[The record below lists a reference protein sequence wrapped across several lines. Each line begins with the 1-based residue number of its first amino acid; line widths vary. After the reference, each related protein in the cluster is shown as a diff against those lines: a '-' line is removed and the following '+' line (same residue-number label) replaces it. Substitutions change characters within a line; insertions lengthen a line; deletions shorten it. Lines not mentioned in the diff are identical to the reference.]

1 MAAARLAELRA
12 VPRELRIEALERVR
26 NDPNRTFDYYVPTGE
41 GTAYNEQ
48 GEAQLI
54 LHGGI
59 SDLAVVAALNHVRSI
74 QNERFLAQID
84 EKRAELI
91 RRFWAWWR
99 EPAARNQQRMTR
111 VQVDRHPL
119 VDGEDPAPEVLRAY
133 IIDQTHELTDD
144 YTLRR
149 FREEQFREVGLSQ
162 PPRERERFER
172 DEPFLW
178 GLPIQ
183 VLERMV
189 AGDVDQVTRCVIACA
204 RLVTEAA
211 SGYTRPL
218 TQAVRDQAEAF
229 LAAAEGA
236 EAELDE
242 VQPLPMTLE
251 VRREAY
257 RRHIPERYRR
267 ASTPVAPTAAA
278 VEAQAAE
285 EADPPN
291 SLGFFWG
298 SESEPASEEVLAARR
313 EAYGRAASGQVHA
326 EQGADAVADPDAEW
340 RARVQTRG
348 DAHCAHQPFVG
359 GILAAMRA
367 TELPGPLLQSFRSA
381 SSWMRISSA
390 LRGRGAAG
398 AGDWRF
404 RGRYCVR
411 R

>member
-1 MAAARLAELRA
+1 M
-12 VPRELRIEALERVR
+12 
-26 NDPNRTFDYYVPTGE
+26 
-41 GTAYNEQ
+41 
-48 GEAQLI
+48 
-54 LHGGI
+54 
-59 SDLAVVAALNHVRSI
+59 VAALNHVRSI
-74 QNERFLAQID
+74 QTERFLAQID
-84 EKRAELI
+84 ERRAELI

-99 EPAARNQQRMTR
+99 DPGSRDQHRMTR

-149 FREEQFREVGLSQ
+149 FREEQFREVGLYQ

-211 SGYTRPL
+211 SGYPDT
-218 TQAVRDQAEAF
+218 TAGYRDQAEAF
-229 LAAAEGA
+229 LAAAERA

-242 VQPLPMTLE
+242 IQPLPMTPE

-267 ASTPVAPTAAA
+267 ASTSSPVAPTAAA

-285 EADPPN
+285 EADTPTT
-291 SLGFFWG
+291 LGFFEDLPPGPPRRRCWRRG
-298 SESEPASEEVLAARR
+298 ARLPARR
-313 EAYGRAASGQVHA
+313 HGQVHA
-326 EQGADAVADPDAEW
+326 EQGVDAVADPDAEW
-340 RARVQTRG
+340 RARVQTLPARNPRMIF
-348 DAHCAHQPFVG
+348 DDEFS
-359 GILAAMRA
+359 LS
-367 TELPGPLLQSFRSA
+367 EL
-381 SSWMRISSA
+381 
-390 LRGRGAAG
+390 GAA
-398 AGDWRF
+398 AHR
-404 RGRYCVR
+404 
-411 R
+411 